1 MDLFTVFG
9 EAIRYLGEW
18 IPRPRI
24 VRLTDGGIRF
34 WFGKWA
40 SEVRPG
46 WRLEWPAL
54 MELDI
59 VTVVRQVTQL
69 SPQTLF
75 TRDSK
80 PVIAAVSIVWSI
92 VDVRKYLVENFE
104 AEDSIS
110 EVAGYAVRDAIV
122 GKTLEQIQETDGR
135 KGIDRAL
142 LTEASK
148 ALDKF
153 GVKVET
159 MRLTDFAPARVL
171 NLVGAFGSTNTTT
184 VETNV

>member
-1 MDLFTVFG
+1 MDFMTVLG
-9 EAIRYLGEW
+9 EIVRYLGEW

-34 WFGKWA
+34 WFGRWA
-40 SEVRPG
+40 SVVHPG
-46 WRLEWPAL
+46 WRLEWPAV
-54 MELDI
+54 MELEI
-59 VTVVRQVTQL
+59 VPVVRQVTQL
-69 SPQTLF
+69 APQTLF

-80 PVIAAVSIVWSI
+80 PVIAGAVIVWSI
-92 VDVRKYLVENFE
+92 EDVRKYLVENYE
-104 AEDSIS
+104 AEDSVT

-135 KGIDRAL
+135 SSIDRAL
-142 LTEASK
+142 LSAASK
-148 ALDKF
+148 ALAMF

-171 NLVGAFGSTNTTT
+171 NLVGEFGSHHTTI
-184 VETNV
+184 EPA

>member
-1 MDLFTVFG
+1 MDFFTVIG
-9 EAIRYLGEW
+9 EAVRYLGEW

-24 VRLTDGGIRF
+24 VRLTDGGVRF
-34 WFGKWA
+34 WFGRWA
-40 SEVRPG
+40 SVVQPG
-46 WRLEWPAL
+46 WRLEWPAF
-54 MELDI
+54 MELEI
-59 VTVVRQVTQL
+59 VPVVRQVTQL

-75 TRDSK
+75 TSDSK
-80 PVIAAVSIVWSI
+80 PVIAGAVIVWSI
-92 VDVRKYLVENFE
+92 DDVRKYLVENYE
-104 AEDSIS
+104 AEASIS

-122 GKTLEQIQETDGR
+122 SKTLDQIQETDGR

-148 ALDKF
+148 ALTRF

-171 NLVGAFGSTNTTT
+171 NLVGAFGSNNTTT
-184 VETNV
+184 IESSD